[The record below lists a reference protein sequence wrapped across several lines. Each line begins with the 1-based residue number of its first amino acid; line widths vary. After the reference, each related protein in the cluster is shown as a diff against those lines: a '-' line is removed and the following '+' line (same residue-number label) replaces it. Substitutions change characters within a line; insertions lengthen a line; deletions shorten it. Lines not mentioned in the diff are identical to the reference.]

1 MLNAA
6 IIDLSAI
13 KSNAEKIKKILPPK
27 TRFCAVV
34 KANAYGHG
42 AEKVSSAIY
51 GVADCFAV
59 ALAEEGV
66 SLRLSGIDKE
76 ILVLN
81 PLFKADAVIAA
92 RYNLT
97 LAADNAKDLY
107 YAEAAGKSLGK
118 KVFVHIKVN
127 TGMNRGG
134 ASEEELNKILDFAD
148 GAEYV
153 NISGVFS
160 HYGAPENDE
169 LFYGATERFIRA
181 KRLVK
186 SFDKNVIAHISASG
200 GFLRGAYFDMV
211 RTGILLYGY
220 KPFFTDK
227 ISVTPAMKV
236 YAPVTAARTVGRGE
250 TLMYGTKR
258 LEEDSDVKIARYGYA
273 DGLLRQNIAG
283 QFGARCMDLTAVKA
297 TVGNGKFVPVMTDA
311 EKLAKEYRTISYEIL
326 TKSALRAEKIYIYR
340 E

>member
-42 AEKVSSAIY
+42 SEKVSSAIY

-118 KVFVHIKVN
+118 KIFVHIKVN

-153 NISGVFS
+153 KISGVFS

-186 SFDKNVIAHISASG
+186 SFDKNVIAHIS
-200 GFLRGAYFDMV
+200 
-211 RTGILLYGY
+211 
-220 KPFFTDK
+220 
-227 ISVTPAMKV
+227 VTPAMKV
-236 YAPVTAARTVGRGE
+236 YAPVTAARTVRRGE

-283 QFGARCMDLTAVKA
+283 QFGARCMDLTAVKK